1 MVLAFL
7 VCVVLDGIWTAR
19 LDQVGRLRMRRLIWF
34 CAGRIYLQNQ
44 LGTMHEDPVSD
55 MPIAVVFPLSYLNIS
70 PEN

>member
-7 VCVVLDGIWTAR
+7 VCVVLNGIWAAR

-34 CAGRIYLQNQ
+34 CEGCIYSQNQ
-44 LGTMHEDPVSD
+44 LGTRHEDPVSD